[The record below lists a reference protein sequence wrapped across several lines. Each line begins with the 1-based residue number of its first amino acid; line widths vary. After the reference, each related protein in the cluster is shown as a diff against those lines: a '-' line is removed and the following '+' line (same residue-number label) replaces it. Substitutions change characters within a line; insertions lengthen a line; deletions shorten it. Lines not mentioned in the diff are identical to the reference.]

1 MIQFDLPKQ
10 KSSIIKVLGVGGG
23 GSNAVNFMFN
33 QNIEGVDFII
43 CNTDSKAI
51 EQSTVP
57 NKIQLGPHLTQGLGA
72 GADPSVGKLATEE
85 SLDEIRKILEVNT
98 RMAFITVGMGGGTG
112 TGGAPII
119 AKICK
124 DLGILTVGIVTTPFG
139 FEGPRRQAQAEEG
152 IKQLKPLV
160 DTLLVISNDK
170 LRVQYG
176 NLKMKE
182 AFTKADNVL
191 ATAAK
196 CITDVINSRGHIIV
210 DFADVCT
217 VMKNGGVAILGK
229 AEVEGEN
236 RAQRAIEEALNS
248 PLLNDNDIRG
258 AKWILLNINSAEG
271 DYECSMDEL
280 ETINNFLRERT
291 GENSDVIMGMGYDA
305 TLGQKL
311 GITLIATGFEHKD
324 PFQKQTPKK
333 AEAPVEEKIVMTLLS
348 EETANETNNLM
359 TAPTEAVAETPT
371 EEPRTEEPT
380 ITDGNFTL
388 GEEAVES
395 IEELASF
402 IEEEVEE
409 VMSMHE
415 VDEISEKEYEAEIDA
430 QISIAASE
438 VMEEMVSQP
447 IVFEIND
454 VYEGEDLEEEEI
466 VVNEVEELIVASF
479 QEEDLEEE
487 VEVLVEEL
495 VEEQVGEQL
504 EEEVIVSELQTPVA
518 ETNHFIL
525 TKPTNIYAE
534 HTEEEPSLEEL
545 EEMPVIEE
553 MEEFEEMEEEEMV
566 EMEEMEEMVMQDD
579 LAVTMQEIVEEDIHE
594 EELVEEVVEEEL
606 VEETILEQLTPEM
619 IEEEKIEEELVEVA
633 EISMQAAPVQE
644 PLVYESSFRMEEEPT
659 MQLVMRD
666 ESSFNSNQNNS
677 KRHPSSLD
685 MPIDDAEEQRRKVA
699 ERIQKLRNLS
709 FNINSASDP
718 NNEFDAV
725 PAYVRRNLDLF
736 GNTMASVE
744 NYYSKYTV
752 EKDEHNQTQIS
763 TINTFL
769 DGKKPD

>member
-23 GSNAVNFMFN
+23 GSNAVNFMF
-33 QNIEGVDFII
+33 QQDIEGVDFII

-51 EQSTVP
+51 EQSVVP

-85 SLDEIRKILEVNT
+85 SLDEIKKILEVNT

-139 FEGPRRQAQAEEG
+139 FEGPRRQKQAEEG
-152 IKQLKPLV
+152 INQLKPYV

-170 LRVQYG
+170 LRMQYG

-248 PLLNDNDIRG
+248 PLLNDNDIKG

-271 DYECSMDEL
+271 DFECSMDEL
-280 ETINNFLRERT
+280 ETINNILRART
-291 GENSDVIMGMGYDA
+291 GEHSDVIMGMGYDES
-305 TLGQKL
+305 LGEKL

-324 PFQKQTPKK
+324 PFKKEEPKK
-333 AEAPVEEKIVMTLLS
+333 AEAPVEEKIVMTLVT
-348 EETANETNNLM
+348 EEPVKQAPAAEATAT
-359 TAPTEAVAETPT
+359 PEAVAEPIAEAPIVKELINDNHMILDQT
-371 EEPRTEEPT
+371 EEAPLQFSFVSQTVEEIITETPVAIPMEVSV
-380 ITDGNFTL
+380 DAAL
-388 GEEAVES
+388 MDEEATTLAEISIEAADQLEAFSLAPTMEEYHVEDEFISNVFVSAPEEEESMAEEVVMEEAITMNDEIVLEDEIYELNMEATPAMDFTTEFVINKPSNIYADAEAEES
-395 IEELASF
+395 IENTIAEPVMAANDMISF
-402 IEEEVEE
+402 DFDDSSPAINEVTPVVKEVAPIVNEQATVGNEVSVPTAAMPSIPAMEFQTSFRVAEEE
-409 VMSMHE
+409 
-415 VDEISEKEYEAEIDA
+415 
-430 QISIAASE
+430 
-438 VMEEMVSQP
+438 QP
-447 IVFEIND
+447 
-454 VYEGEDLEEEEI
+454 
-466 VVNEVEELIVASF
+466 A
-479 QEEDLEEE
+479 
-487 VEVLVEEL
+487 
-495 VEEQVGEQL
+495 
-504 EEEVIVSELQTPVA
+504 
-518 ETNHFIL
+518 
-525 TKPTNIYAE
+525 
-534 HTEEEPSLEEL
+534 
-545 EEMPVIEE
+545 
-553 MEEFEEMEEEEMV
+553 
-566 EMEEMEEMVMQDD
+566 
-579 LAVTMQEIVEEDIHE
+579 
-594 EELVEEVVEEEL
+594 
-606 VEETILEQLTPEM
+606 
-619 IEEEKIEEELVEVA
+619 
-633 EISMQAAPVQE
+633 
-644 PLVYESSFRMEEEPT
+644 
-659 MQLVMRD
+659 MQLVMR
-666 ESSFNSNQNNS
+666 EEPLSTRATQSY
-677 KRHPSSLD
+677 D
-685 MPIDDAEEQRRKVA
+685 MPMDNAEEQRKKVA

-709 FNINSASDP
+709 FNINNGSDP
-718 NNEFDAV
+718 STEFDAV

-752 EKDEHNQTQIS
+752 EPDENNQAKLS